1 MAEDVRADSTVA
13 TIEAASGAPAV
24 TSPGTIPEPTA
35 GVAPN
40 IELAIEKL
48 ELTIQP
54 RIDPAIESP
63 AEPIITVAEAPK
75 SEIKTSEIK
84 TSETKTSEIKIP
96 AAPQLDTA
104 SAAPPVFLREHE
116 QRTPPRPAVAP
127 KAPPAKAP
135 PAKPAPA
142 KAPNVAAE
150 AKTKSRF
157 TLLAATLAFSAGL
170 GAAAAA
176 VGVRLLTQI
185 TSAPATAAVPV
196 PAGDTSAELNALR
209 GVVAQL
215 TTELGAVRTALE
227 QSGKTTNAQIGKL
240 SERIERSERAQA
252 EPAAKLAK
260 IGEAIE
266 RIERRAP
273 TPPAAA

>member
-84 TSETKTSEIKIP
+84 TSEIKIP

-170 GAAAAA
+170 GAAAGA
-176 VGVRLLTQI
+176 VGVPLLTQI